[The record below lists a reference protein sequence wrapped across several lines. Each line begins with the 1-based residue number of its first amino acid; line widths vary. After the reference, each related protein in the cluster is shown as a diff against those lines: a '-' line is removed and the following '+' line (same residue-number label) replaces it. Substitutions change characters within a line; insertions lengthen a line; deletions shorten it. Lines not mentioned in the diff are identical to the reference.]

1 MPNKWIFRA
10 YMQINHSQTKNHS
23 AESEKSF
30 GAEWGKA
37 VWEKAQKRP
46 QNRKRS
52 PENDPQ
58 RARTDVSAYI
68 WQLSKSSRKR
78 HRALPERHAMRPTRP
93 SFRQKGS
100 LSPHSLTNRKP
111 QNRWES
117 FIFLHAPTRPQM
129 NDYQRGE
136 TYFLTF
142 CRFPPLMVPPLI
154 HWKCTARPVWH
165 PQRIPGFHG
174 KTNCCKTR

>member
-1 MPNKWIFRA
+1 MDISRIYANQSQPN
-10 YMQINHSQTKNHS
+10 
-23 AESEKSF
+23 EKSF
-30 GAEWGKA
+30 GWKRKIVRRRMRKSSAEKSPKTSPKQ
-37 VWEKAQKRP
+37 EKKP
-46 QNRKRS
+46 WKWSEKSQNGRFGIHL
-52 PENDPQ
+52 
-58 RARTDVSAYI
+58 AI
-68 WQLSKSSRKR
+68 SKSSRKR

-111 QNRWES
+111 QNRWELS
-117 FIFLHAPTRPQM
+117 IFLHAPTRPQM
-129 NDYQRGE
+129 NDSQRGE